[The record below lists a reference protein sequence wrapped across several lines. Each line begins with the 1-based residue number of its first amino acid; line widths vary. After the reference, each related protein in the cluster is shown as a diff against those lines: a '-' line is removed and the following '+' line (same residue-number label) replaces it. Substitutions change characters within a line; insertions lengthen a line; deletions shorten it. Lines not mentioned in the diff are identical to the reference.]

1 MCWYRLLGCLVGTK
15 DVLGAWGRG
24 VSEDAGCLEGAVHL
38 SGVFCTLHRRS
49 RPRGPKAAW
58 PQTVLQRHRVATMGL
73 ALCDRGRRARYARLP
88 ERGRPCGPHL
98 FCSPGPR
105 CVSTLDPRG
114 PVPRLAWV
122 PRGSPAG
129 PAFPSW
135 SWAPDSRPLLAPCTR
150 SSPRMPALGAPTSPR
165 PQGAHLPC
173 PWHVPTVGATNIPS
187 VSSAP
192 ALPGLVRAF
201 SLPDVPRLIQHSLP
215 CLSLPP

>member
-1 MCWYRLLGCLVGTK
+1 MGPRL
-15 DVLGAWGRG
+15 
-24 VSEDAGCLEGAVHL
+24 
-38 SGVFCTLHRRS
+38 
-49 RPRGPKAAW
+49 PW

-73 ALCDRGRRARYARLP
+73 ALRDKGRRARYARLP
-88 ERGRPCGPHL
+88 EGGRPCGPHL

-165 PQGAHLPC
+165 PR
-173 PWHVPTVGATNIPS
+173 VPICRAPGMSPQWAPPTSLLCLQHQHFLGSSELS
-187 VSSAP
+187 VFQMFLGSSSILCRFCHCLLSP
-192 ALPGLVRAF
+192 TLRTWPG
-201 SLPDVPRLIQHSLP
+201 H
-215 CLSLPP
+215 